1 MNKSR
6 KFAALILI
14 TVILSAF
21 SFTVRA
27 QDEEDGDE
35 PHGLYLPEKRVFYGG
50 LIVGANFAQV
60 DGDYFAGYD
69 KIGLNAGGIA
79 YAQLAKH
86 VALSLEI
93 LYSQKG
99 SKSNQGGEPSPNN
112 TAIYIYKYGINVNYA
127 EIPVMINY
135 FDKRRSHF
143 GIGVSYARLV
153 NSSESIQVD
162 SSGIA
167 KTLNFNINY
176 PFKKDAFDFLAGVE
190 LHLVKGLFMN
200 IRFQYSMIPIRTQLP
215 PPDYARANQ
224 YSNLWTVRLMYLL
237 K

>member
-14 TVILSAF
+14 TLISTAF
-21 SFTVRA
+21 PGLVRA
-27 QDEEDGDE
+27 QDEEDDE
-35 PHGLYLPEKRVFYGG
+35 PHGLYVEKPRVFYGG

-60 DGDYFAGYD
+60 DGDYFAGYR
-69 KIGLNAGGIA
+69 KVGLNVGGIE

-99 SKSNQGGEPSPNN
+99 SKSDGAQISPYNGN
-112 TAIYIYKYGINVNYA
+112 VLILNYGISANYA

-143 GIGVSYARLV
+143 GIGVSYSRLV
-153 NSSESIQVD
+153 SSNETVTAD
-162 SSGIA
+162 SNNVIYHPD
-167 KTLNFNINY
+167 FNQAY
-176 PFKKDAFDFLAGVE
+176 PFKKDEFDVLAGVE
-190 LHLVKGLFMN
+190 LHLWKGLFLNM
-200 IRFQYSMIPIRTQLP
+200 RFQYSMTPIRTQIP
-215 PPDYARANQ
+215 PPTYARADQ
-224 YSNLWTVRLMYLL
+224 YNNMWAVRLMYLL